1 MALMPVGE
9 LFKEAE
15 RLQESGHLDQASQL
29 YKTWLAFN
37 PSDEVRH
44 AVYFNYSV
52 VLSRLG
58 DKPGAINA
66 LRECIQLKPDFH
78 PAYINL
84 GRALE
89 DCGQT
94 GLAITKWLELLKLM
108 SPISGET
115 VRHKLML
122 LQQMGRV
129 LEANNLDA
137 PAEDALRQ
145 SLDIKAEQ
153 PEVIQHWIALRQR
166 QCKWPVVEA
175 WDGVPEKTLM
185 AGISPLSA
193 AVMLDDP
200 MFQLAR
206 NYRYGRDSIGIPTA
220 SLPSFEPRRRRGGRG
235 KLKIGYVSSDL
246 REHAVGFG
254 LAEVM
259 ELHDRERFEVHA
271 YYCGIP
277 RVDPTRERI
286 RKAVDQWVDISAMS
300 DDAAAEHIAGDEID
314 ILIDVNGYTRDARTA
329 VFARR
334 PAPIIANW
342 FGFPGTMGTPYHNY
356 IIADPYVVPDG
367 EEIYFSE
374 KVVRLPCYQPND
386 RKRPVADR
394 IPTRAEQ
401 RLPDDA
407 FVFCCLNGSQKF
419 TPGMFRLWM
428 HILTQVPSSVLW
440 LLTSTKETDE
450 RIRLMAQNCGVAPE
464 RIVFAEKEPNPQHL
478 ARYRLADV
486 FLDTFPYGAHTTAAD
501 ALWMGVPVLTVPGR
515 TFASRVCAGLV
526 TAAGLPELV
535 CKTPGEYAT
544 QAIALGKDTDKVAA
558 LRARLDASRATSLL
572 FDTPRLVTSLEQLFE
587 TMWADFEAGHLPIP
601 DLTNLDAYAEIGVA
615 LNLAPDAGQEQDFRA
630 RYEERLRAANRNYRL
645 HPDGR
650 LWPGEAADGARI
662 EKRILKR
669 VV

>member
-1 MALMPVGE
+1 MVVMPIGE

-15 RLQESGHLDQASQL
+15 RLESTGQVEQASQL
-29 YKTWLAFN
+29 YKSWLAFN
-37 PSDEVRH
+37 PSNEFRH
-44 AVYFNYSV
+44 AVCFNYSV
-52 VLSRLG
+52 MLSRLG
-58 DKPGAINA
+58 DKPGAINV
-66 LRECIQLKPDFH
+66 LRECLLLKPEFH

-84 GRALE
+84 GRLLE
-89 DCGQT
+89 DCGLT
-94 GLAITKWLELLKLM
+94 GQAIVKWLELLALM
-108 SPISGET
+108 GPISGES

-129 LEANNLDA
+129 LEANNLD
-137 PAEDALRQ
+137 PSAEDALRQ

-166 QCKWPVVEA
+166 QCKWPVIEG
-175 WDGVPEKTLM
+175 WDGVPAKTLM
-185 AGISPLSA
+185 AGISPLST

-200 MFQLAR
+200 MLALGR
-206 NYRYGRDSIGIPTA
+206 AYRYGRDSIPMPDTA
-220 SLPSFEPRRRRGGRG
+220 PPSFEARRHRGRDR

-259 ELHDRERFEVHA
+259 ELHDRERFEIHA
-271 YYCGIP
+271 YYCGIA

-286 RKAVDQWVDISAMS
+286 SAAVDSWTDISKLS
-300 DDAAAEHIAGDEID
+300 DDAAARRIEEDGID

-334 PAPIIANW
+334 PAPVIANW

-356 IIADPYVVPDG
+356 IIADPYVIAEGD
-367 EEIYFSE
+367 EIYFSE
-374 KVVRLPCYQPND
+374 KVLRLPCYQPND
-386 RKRPVADR
+386 RKRPVADEV
-394 IPTRAEQ
+394 PTRAEQ
-401 RLPDDA
+401 GLPEDA

-419 TPGMFRLWM
+419 MPGMFQLWM
-428 HILTQVPSSVLW
+428 HILKQVDTSVLW

-450 RIRLMAQNCGVAPE
+450 RLRLMAQNCGIAPE
-464 RIVFAEKEPNPQHL
+464 RIVFAEKVPNPQHL

-535 CKTPGEYAT
+535 CKTPGEYA
-544 QAIALGKDTDKVAA
+544 QRAIALGQDKAKVLA
-558 LRARLDASRATSLL
+558 LRSALDQGRSTSLL
-572 FDTPRLVTSLEQLFE
+572 FDTSRLVASLEQLFGV
-587 TMWADFEAGHLPIP
+587 MWADFEAGRLPVP
-601 DLTNLDAYAEIGVA
+601 DLTNLDVYAEIGVA
-615 LNLAPDAGQEQDFRA
+615 LNLDPEGAAGQDYRA
-630 RYEERLRAANRNYRL
+630 RYEERLKAWNRNYRL
-645 HPDGR
+645 PADGR
-650 LWPGEAADGARI
+650 FWSGDA
-662 EKRILKR
+662 EKAQSGKQKLMR
-669 VV
+669 VI